1 MNYVIIIFEIITTI
15 YMITLKRSILNNIK
29 SILIPYL
36 FNKIESNLTVEKNNL
51 YNFKTNNKK
60 NNNNKNKKLNT
71 IKILTFVNSRSNM
84 YLVTKKLL
92 LHNIKKYN
100 GIVGD
105 TSRIEAKVIVYR
117 EPYVIF
123 FPKWIICESNYL

>member
-36 FNKIESNLTVEKNNL
+36 FNKLESNLTIENNNL

-60 NNNNKNKKLNT
+60 NNNKKNKKLNT

-84 YLVTKKLL
+84 YLVTKEIL

-100 GIVGD
+100 EIVGD
-105 TSRIEAKVIVYR
+105 MK
-117 EPYVIF
+117 
-123 FPKWIICESNYL
+123 